1 MDITAHNSSLWK
13 LWRNSLKIASSHK
26 IQCTDPLERTVSTDP
41 GTMSVLQHPHSTSE
55 PFHSMWFFPQGSL
68 LGFIMIS
75 LCMKKESS
83 RL

>member
-1 MDITAHNSSLWK
+1 M
-13 LWRNSLKIASSHK
+13 
-26 IQCTDPLERTVSTDP
+26 QCTDPLERIVSTGP
-41 GTMSVLQHPHSTSE
+41 GMMSVVQHPHSTSE
-55 PFHSMWFFPQGSL
+55 PFRSMWFFPRGSL